1 VDPITYEAVHRNPEL
16 LATLHQQARRERAQ
30 AVHRLIIVPL
40 KRLFTSMQRGSVRSA
55 TA

>member
-1 VDPITYEAVHRNPEL
+1 MDPITYEAAHRSPEL

-30 AVHRLIIVPL
+30 QVHRLIIVPI
-40 KRLFTSMQRGSVRSA
+40 KRLFTSTQRSGVRSA